1 MKAFTHPEAAFTEHP
16 LNSYTIRTREGV
28 LVHSVYSVLVN
39 ELAWGREYIRW
50 FSGGFY
56 TFFLDP
62 SL

>member
-39 ELAWGREYIRW
+39 ELA
-50 FSGGFY
+50 
-56 TFFLDP
+56 
-62 SL
+62 